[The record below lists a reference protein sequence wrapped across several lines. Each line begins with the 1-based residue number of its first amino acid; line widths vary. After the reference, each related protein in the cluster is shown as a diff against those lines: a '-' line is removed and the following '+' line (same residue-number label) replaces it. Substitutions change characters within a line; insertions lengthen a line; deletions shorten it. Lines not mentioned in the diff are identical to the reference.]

1 MFITILFSLLFR
13 AFKTSDL
20 PNTQYLANK
29 VDVPSLAGMG
39 YRLNVMNAVVA
50 LGACTPCGRCTP
62 FCKSRRARFACSFAP
77 LRCPPLPLCVNHL
90 HPEY

>member
-62 FCKSRRARFACSFAP
+62 FCKSRRARFAP
-77 LRCPPLPLCVNHL
+77 LRCPPLPLCVTTSTPNISI
-90 HPEY
+90 